1 MDTKSCVNTGH
12 ASVDCELQQEEI
24 TTLAAIYNDEISVH
38 DATVSIELACG
49 DDEKKEHS
57 IHLEFEMPN
66 QYPSSSPITFTIS
79 APWMSRT
86 RKAFLI
92 DELKSIQQAHHGE
105 PVMYLM
111 IERAREILSTTHEEL
126 IQNTAFSSAVK
137 TGNSVSCP
145 HEARENVASQQDA
158 IEIFTDSPFVDRKS
172 VFQAH
177 LALVNSTDQVNQ
189 VKSMLLQNKK
199 IASATHNISA
209 YRICSSNNA
218 SSMVQDCDDDGETAA
233 GSRLL
238 HLLVLL
244 DVQNVLVVVSRW
256 FGGIQLGPD
265 RFKHIN
271 NVAREILE
279 KHLPLKRDC
288 SSTSNISSKDKKKK
302 K

>member
-1 MDTKSCVNTGH
+1 MDIETTRNTGSH
-12 ASVDCELQQEEI
+12 ASIDRELQQEEI
-24 TTLAAIYNDEISVH
+24 TTLSAIYNDEISVH
-38 DATVSIELACG
+38 DEIVSIQLACV
-49 DDEKKEHS
+49 DDEKKEHA
-57 IHLEFEMPN
+57 IHLQFEMPN
-66 QYPSSSPITFTIS
+66 QYPSISGITFTIS

-86 RKAFLI
+86 RKAYLI
-92 DELKSIQQAHHGE
+92 DELTSIQQAHHGE

-126 IQNTAFSSAVK
+126 IQNATFSSEVK
-137 TGNSVSCP
+137 TGNSVSCSP
-145 HEARENVASQQDA
+145 QLQTNVESQQDE

-189 VKSMLLQNKK
+189 VKSKLLQNKK

-209 YRICSSNNA
+209 YRICNSNNA
-218 SSMVQDCDDDGETAA
+218 SSMIQDCDDDGETAA

-279 KHLPLKRDC
+279 KHFPLKREC
-288 SSTSNISSKDKKKK
+288 SSNSGKDKKKK